1 MKWKNKNKNIT
12 RFEQREE
19 RWSPDQQKDG
29 LLINKEMV
37 FLKKKKEKMESR
49 SAIKMGISTR

>member
-1 MKWKNKNKNIT
+1 MKWKNKNKNKT